1 MREKS
6 SGTIIL
12 GSICTEI
19 TRVRTSV
26 HSQLSKDLEMVSVPL
41 LMPVGPKSDERGVH
55 MRRWQLQ
62 LVRTLRSG
70 RRAVRFWRV
79 QKSGTGVSFH
89 RRVTLSRSALR
100 PAANH
105 LIRVCHVERSET
117 SLASRRA
124 PGHLIRD
131 SLLRSE

>member
-6 SGTIIL
+6 SGTVIL

-19 TRVRTSV
+19 TGARTSV

-62 LVRTLRSG
+62 LVRTSRSR
-70 RRAVRFWRV
+70 RRAVRLWIDRKF
-79 QKSGTGVSFH
+79 GTDVSFVVAQLCIH
-89 RRVTLSRSALR
+89 LAFR
-100 PAANH
+100 AAAF
-105 LIRVCHVERSET
+105 IRYSVCHVE
-117 SLASRRA
+117 
-124 PGHLIRD
+124 
-131 SLLRSE
+131 